1 MCMRL
6 FTHGISELNG
16 EAVLK
21 ELSITEL
28 KKMVEILV
36 IDDNEFTFLQSLQ
49 KYEFNIK
56 QKNDLTLLSDAEA
69 FGIILCDIRGV
80 GKFLE
85 SKYDGANLIKELKLK
100 YPNKIIVAYTAND
113 YDAEFQ
119 KYISYADEVVPKG
132 SYEIENW
139 VTLLEKLLR
148 ESADPNK
155 QWERT
160 RKALFDAG
168 TSTMDV
174 AKYESQYVKAIK
186 NGSFE
191 SFKKLY
197 GSKKTSGSSIMID
210 LLSSTIAKVIKQ

>member
-21 ELSITEL
+21 ELSIAEL

-36 IDDNEFTFLQSLQ
+36 IDDNEFTFLQALQ

-85 SKYDGANLIKELKLK
+85 SKYDGANLIKELKVK

-139 VTLLEKLLR
+139 VALLEKLLR
-148 ESADPNK
+148 ESADPIK

-168 TSTMDV
+168 TSTIDV

-197 GSKKTSGSSIMID
+197 GSKKTIGSNIMID
-210 LLSSTIAKVIKQ
+210 LLSSTIAKVIKP

>member
-1 MCMRL
+1 MCIRL

-21 ELSITEL
+21 ELSIAEL

-36 IDDNEFTFLQSLQ
+36 IDDNEFTFLQALQ

-85 SKYDGANLIKELKLK
+85 SKYDGANLIKELKVK

-119 KYISYADEVVPKG
+119 RYISFADEVVPKG

-139 VTLLEKLLR
+139 VALLEKLLR
-148 ESADPNK
+148 ESADPIK

-168 TSTMDV
+168 VSTVDV

-186 NGSFE
+186 NGSFD

-197 GSKKTSGSSIMID
+197 GSKKTSGSNIMID
-210 LLSSTIAKVIKQ
+210 LLSSTIAKVIKP